1 MFSIYCISNWQ
12 KETMGK
18 FFGQYNGSQRLSNIR
33 VSKSNIYHL
42 VNYKHHK
49 TRLAVACFDF

>member
-1 MFSIYCISNWQ
+1 
-12 KETMGK
+12 MGK

-33 VSKSNIYHL
+33 VSKSNIYLL

-49 TRLAVACFDF
+49 TRLVVACFDF